1 MHGTVTKQCDDEQN
15 GQSYMIHI
23 TKMGRKG
30 IRTARN
36 MKTNTIIIDHEF
48 AWILISNEKLEGY
61 DLYFNI

>member
-36 MKTNTIIIDHEF
+36 MKQTPLSLTMNLH
-48 AWILISNEKLEGY
+48 GY
-61 DLYFNI
+61 